1 MTNFEKYKDEIMEL
15 CISDLKLTGGKFYLC
30 NFDCFNCDFNFY
42 CDFNVDGYEDYD
54 ESIHNSCDI
63 EYTKWL
69 YSEAD

>member
-1 MTNFEKYKDEIMEL
+1 MTNFEKYKDEIMKL
-15 CISDLKLTGGKFYLC
+15 GVSDLKLKDGKLYLC
-30 NFDCFNCDFNFY
+30 KGTCRDCEFNIY
-42 CDFNVDGYEDYD
+42 RYEDYD

>member
-1 MTNFEKYKDEIMEL
+1 MTNFEKYKDDIMKL
-15 CISDLKLTGGKFYLC
+15 GISDLKLNGGKLYLC
-30 NFDCFNCDFNFY
+30 KGGCLDCE
-42 CDFNVDGYEDYD
+42 FNVDGYEDYD